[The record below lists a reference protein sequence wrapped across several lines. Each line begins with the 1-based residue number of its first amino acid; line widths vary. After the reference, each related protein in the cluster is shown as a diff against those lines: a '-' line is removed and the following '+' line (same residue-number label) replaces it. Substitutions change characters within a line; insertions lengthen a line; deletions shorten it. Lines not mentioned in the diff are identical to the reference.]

1 MQILPILIALAVTS
15 VIAWAIQLIYWLVIR
30 LAPLRHTRKLQSNPP
45 IPAEAASGVQPGV
58 SIVVYA
64 QNAGEALVRNLPVLL
79 NQDYPDFEIIV
90 VDDCSLDD
98 TQDVL
103 SVFEQRNA
111 HIYHTRITNK
121 VCTISHRKLAM
132 LLGVKAAHH
141 DLILSLSAQS
151 APADRQWIS
160 RMVRHF
166 RPGVDVVLGPVIYEN
181 RTSMMA
187 CLYSWD
193 RMERLLDLFGITLVS
208 GAYAGW
214 RQNMAF
220 RRQVLFEQQ
229 NRVFASHLMI
239 KPGEDDLFVSE
250 VAKMHPGC
258 VAVEST
264 PESVV
269 VDQDMP
275 LGIVW
280 GIERLER
287 AFTSRRYNKVPRLLV
302 SLEHV
307 SRYVFL
313 LSTIAFVLL
322 CVLMLGILD
331 LPVPQLLSMQHFY
344 MAIGGAVLL
353 LVSRMLWI
361 AIGSYCTC
369 KAWNIHR
376 FWLAP
381 LNTDLLIPVFS
392 LWFHIKAC
400 IKSKTF
406 DVRRG

>member
-1 MQILPILIALAVTS
+1 MQILPILIALAVIS
-15 VIAWAIQLIYWLVIR
+15 VIAWAIQLIYWSVVR
-30 LAPLRHTRKLQSNPP
+30 MAALRHTRRLQANPP
-45 IPAEAASGVQPGV
+45 IPVEAAPGVQPGV
-58 SIVVYA
+58 SVVVYA
-64 QNAGEALVRNLPVLL
+64 HNAGEALVRNLPVLL
-79 NQDYPDFEIIV
+79 TQDYPDYEIIV

-98 TQDVL
+98 TQEVL
-103 SVFEQRNA
+103 SVFEQRNS
-111 HIYHTRITNK
+111 HVYHTRLTDK

-132 LLGVKAAHH
+132 LLGVKAAHN
-141 DLILSLSAQS
+141 DLILTLSAQS

-166 RPGVDVVLGPVIYEN
+166 QPGTDIVLGPVIYEN

-193 RMERLLDLFGITLVS
+193 RLERLLDLFGLTLVT
-208 GAYAGW
+208 GAFAGW

-229 NRVFASHLMI
+229 NRAFASHLMI
-239 KPGEDDLFVSE
+239 KPGEDDLFVAE

-269 VDQDMP
+269 IDQDMP
-275 LGIVW
+275 LSIVW
-280 GIERLER
+280 SIDRLER
-287 AFTSRRYNKVPRLLV
+287 AFTSRRYSRLPRLLV
-302 SLEHV
+302 GLEHIT
-307 SRYVFL
+307 RYLFL
-313 LSTIAFVLL
+313 GATFAFIVL
-322 CVLMLGILD
+322 CVLVLSILQVQESQP
-331 LPVPQLLSMQHFY
+331 LP
-344 MAIGGAVLL
+344 MAEFLYAMGGVALL
-353 LVSRMLWI
+353 LISRMLWI
-361 AIGSYCTC
+361 AIGAYSTC

-381 LNTDLLIPVFS
+381 LNTDLLIPIFS
-392 LWFHIKAC
+392 LWFSIKAS
-400 IKSKTF
+400 IKAKTF